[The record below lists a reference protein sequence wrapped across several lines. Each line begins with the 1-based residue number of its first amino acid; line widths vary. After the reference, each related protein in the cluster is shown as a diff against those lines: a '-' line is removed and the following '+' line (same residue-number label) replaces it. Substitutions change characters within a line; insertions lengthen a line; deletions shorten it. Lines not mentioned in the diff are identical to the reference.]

1 MAVPEPSAPLA
12 RLADRLQVDPDRL
25 AFLDRLDAPAVES
38 FATLVEDAMHRDEQ
52 AIEEGL
58 QETLRFVPRLLR
70 GRAKKM
76 LFPEDDT

>member
-1 MAVPEPSAPLA
+1 VAVPDPSAPLA

-25 AFLDRLDAPAVES
+25 AFLDRLDEPAVEE
-38 FATLVEDAMHRDEQ
+38 FATQVEEAMDRDQ
-52 AIEEGL
+52 RAIEEGL